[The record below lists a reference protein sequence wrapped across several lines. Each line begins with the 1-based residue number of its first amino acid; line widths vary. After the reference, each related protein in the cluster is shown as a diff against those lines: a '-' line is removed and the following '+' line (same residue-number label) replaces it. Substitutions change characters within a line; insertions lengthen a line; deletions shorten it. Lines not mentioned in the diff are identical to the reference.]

1 MMKDEKGAGGSTICL
16 GSPTTMKTNVGQKRS
31 IVAVS
36 PLATLATVASA
47 HMVHHIC
54 RDSLPVLFPIFRSEF
69 SLNYAQLGLI
79 ATGSLIALGLLQL
92 PASLF
97 VKWIARKTLLGVG
110 FLLTSI
116 TTFLTGTAYSF
127 QTLFLWQLL
136 SGVSESTYHPMATSI
151 IASRFPKEK
160 IGGAMGIHI
169 SGGSIGG
176 IVGPILT
183 VFLVALLDW
192 RSGLYIIAIPSL
204 AMGIAV
210 IFLLTDEKAT
220 GAPQPF
226 RLAVDALSNLRDR
239 RVTAILATSAAGTF
253 GIGSIRS
260 FTSAYLVS
268 ERNAS
273 LIQSGTLYSLM
284 VAGGLVG
291 SVVFGYLSDRLP
303 RKTVLATLFFLFS
316 VSVFMLAF
324 PSSLAV
330 LATLLFVVGAT
341 VFGTVP
347 ILQAMIISSTKPELQ
362 DAILGVYFT
371 SDFVFLGL
379 GPLITGMLIDTAGF
393 SWMFY
398 TISLL
403 ALGASIHS
411 LSLRQ

>member
-1 MMKDEKGAGGSTICL
+1 
-16 GSPTTMKTNVGQKRS
+16 
-31 IVAVS
+31 
-36 PLATLATVASA
+36 
-47 HMVHHIC
+47 
-54 RDSLPVLFPIFRSEF
+54 
-69 SLNYAQLGLI
+69 
-79 ATGSLIALGLLQL
+79 
-92 PASLF
+92 
-97 VKWIARKTLLGVG
+97 
-110 FLLTSI
+110 
-116 TTFLTGTAYSF
+116 
-127 QTLFLWQLL
+127 
-136 SGVSESTYHPMATSI
+136 MATSI

-176 IVGPILT
+176 IVGPVLM
-183 VFLVALLDW
+183 VFLAALLDW

-210 IFLLTDEKAT
+210 IFLLTEERTTRA
-220 GAPQPF
+220 AQPF
-226 RLAVDALSNLRDR
+226 RLASEALSTLRDR
-239 RVTAILATSAAGTF
+239 KVTAVLATSAAGTF

-291 SVVFGYLSDRLP
+291 SLVFGYLSDRFP
-303 RKTVLATLFFLFS
+303 KRIVLATLFLLFS
-316 VSVFMLAF
+316 ISVFTLVF
-324 PSSLAV
+324 PSSLIV
-330 LATLLFVVGAT
+330 LAALLFLTGVT
-341 VFGTVP
+341 IFGTVP
-347 ILQAMIISSTKPELQ
+347 ILQAMIIGSTKPELQ

-379 GPLITGMLIDTAGF
+379 GPLITGILIDMAGF

-403 ALGASIHS
+403 ALGASVLS

>member
-1 MMKDEKGAGGSTICL
+1 MMKDEKRVDGSTFCS
-16 GSPTTMKTNVGQKRS
+16 GSPTTMKTNAGRKRS

-54 RDSLPVLFPIFRSEF
+54 RDSLPVLFPVFRSEF
-69 SLNYAQLGLI
+69 SLSYAQLGLI

-97 VKWIARKTLLGVG
+97 VKWVARKTVLGVG

-116 TTFLTGTAYSF
+116 TTFLTGTAHSF

-151 IASRFPKEK
+151 IASRFPKER
-160 IGGAMGIHI
+160 IGGAMGIHV

-176 IVGPILT
+176 IVGPVLM
-183 VFLVALLDW
+183 VFLVTLLDW
-192 RSGLYIIAIPSL
+192 RSGLYILAIPSL

-210 IFLLTDEKAT
+210 IFLLTDEKTT

-226 RLAVDALSNLRDR
+226 RLAIEALSALRDR
-239 RVTAILATSAAGTF
+239 RVAAVLATSAAGTF

-303 RKTVLATLFFLFS
+303 RRTVLATLFFLFS
-316 VSVFMLAF
+316 VSVFILAF
-324 PSSLAV
+324 SSSLIV
-330 LATLLFVVGAT
+330 LAAVLFVVGAT

-347 ILQAMIISSTKPELQ
+347 ILQAMIISSTRPELQ

-379 GPLITGMLIDTAGF
+379 GPLITGMLIDMAGF